1 MIKLTDVSYV
11 YGKGTE
17 SEVKALDKINLN
29 VADGEFVAILG
40 RNGSGKSTLARHL
53 NGLLLPTGG
62 EVEVDGLKTAE
73 AENLW
78 EIRQKVGM
86 IFQNPDN
93 QIVATIVEEDVAFAP
108 ENLGVPPKE
117 IRRRVDEALKL
128 VHLEGYARH
137 EPHLLSGGQKQRLA
151 IAGALAMKPKVL
163 VLDEPTA
170 MLDPAGRKEVL
181 EAVVHLNKEQRTTVV
196 YITHFAEE
204 AVAADKVMLMDGGCI
219 AGAGSPKE
227 IFADLG
233 LLKKLGINIPSVVE
247 LAERLV
253 KAGLKIDFPLLTVEE
268 MVTKLCSLR

>member
-62 EVEVDGLKTAE
+62 EVEVDGLKTTE

-78 EIRQKVGM
+78 KIRQKVGM

>member
-17 SEVKALDKINLN
+17 NEVKALDKVNLS
-29 VADGEFVAILG
+29 VADGEFIAILG

-53 NGLLLPTGG
+53 NGLLLPTEG
-62 EVEVDGLKTAE
+62 EVKVDGFKTSE

-78 EIRQKVGM
+78 EIRQRVGM

-93 QIVATIVEEDVAFAP
+93 QIVATIVEQDVAFAP
-108 ENLGVPPKE
+108 ENLGIPPRK

-128 VHLEGYARH
+128 VHLEDYARH
-137 EPHLLSGGQKQRLA
+137 EPHLLSGGQKQCLA

-181 EAVVHLNKEQRTTVV
+181 EAVVRLNKEQQATVV

-204 AVAADKVMLMDGGCI
+204 AVVAEKVVLMDEGRI
-219 AGAGSPKE
+219 AGVGSPKE
-227 IFADLG
+227 IFADLSQ
-233 LLKKLGINIPSVVE
+233 LKKLGINIPPVVE
-247 LAERLV
+247 LAEKLV

-268 MVTKLCSLR
+268 MVTQLCSLS